1 MKEQF
6 ESTLP
11 RGRWLCAG
19 VALICTIAFK
29 GAIAC
34 SFGGLEREVQFPP
47 TSTRLRSEQVISL
60 TNWFI
65 EQKDTR
71 RATHGI
77 YRANI
82 LAFAIKGDADSSRKA
97 HLRLAKIAGLLK
109 TLSDGTSFEVEPM
122 SMNSKA
128 RRQDGWSAWTAC
140 KPRFNQLAP
149 RHAHAASRLKAQ
161 RHRPSSSKP
170 MYVEDLGST

>member
-11 RGRWLCAG
+11 RGRWMCAG

-65 EQKDTR
+65 EQKDIR

-77 YRANI
+77 YRADI
-82 LAFAIKGDADSSRKA
+82 FAFAIKGDADSSRKA
-97 HLRLAKIAGLLK
+97 HLRLAEIAGLLK
-109 TLSDGTSFEVEPM
+109 TLSDGTSFEVETHVDELENP
-122 SMNSKA
+122 ST
-128 RRQDGWSAWTAC
+128 RRLERLDRLQATVQPAC
-140 KPRFNQLAP
+140 AKTRSCCKSIEGP
-149 RHAHAASRLKAQ
+149 AAS
-161 RHRPSSSKP
+161 SKQQ
-170 MYVEDLGST
+170 

>member
-77 YRANI
+77 YRADI
-82 LAFAIKGDADSSRKA
+82 FASPPR
-97 HLRLAKIAGLLK
+97 
-109 TLSDGTSFEVEPM
+109 SFLYGQPGSIGAWFRAPLESGNASAIWQLFCWACICLEP
-122 SMNSKA
+122 A
-128 RRQDGWSAWTAC
+128 RCG
-140 KPRFNQLAP
+140 
-149 RHAHAASRLKAQ
+149 
-161 RHRPSSSKP
+161 
-170 MYVEDLGST
+170 

>member
-6 ESTLP
+6 ESTPP

-19 VALICTIAFK
+19 VALICTVTFK

-34 SFGGLEREVQFPP
+34 SFGGLEREVQFAPA
-47 TSTRLRSEQVISL
+47 STRLGSEQVTSL

-65 EQKDTR
+65 EQKDTS

-77 YRANI
+77 YRADI

-97 HLRLAKIAGLLK
+97 HLRLAEITGLLK
-109 TLSDGTSFEVEPM
+109 TLSGGTSFEVETHVDELENPPT
-122 SMNSKA
+122 
-128 RRQDGWSAWTAC
+128 RRLERLDRLQATVQPAC
-140 KPRFNQLAP
+140 AKTRSCCKSIEGPAT
-149 RHAHAASRLKAQ
+149 
-161 RHRPSSSKP
+161 SSKQQ
-170 MYVEDLGST
+170 